1 MMKPI
6 DLAKSVKPITAYQ
19 GGPHRVGEEGYDNSK
34 IGTGEGAQAFGHGH
48 YFAEAEP
55 VAEGYRDRLSGN
67 PTEVISTYDPEN
79 RYTPESFEEPEWQA
93 AAKAL
98 LSYNSSKGY
107 KDYLRKAPI
116 EPETAVSAMKLIKNK
131 EIIPAHAGYMHEVAI
146 HAHPDHFLDWDKPLS
161 EQSEHVRNAISG
173 LKMPKGVYGENP
185 IGGHFYGELTKKLD
199 QGDPEILNAVKG
211 HPNLFAEAPELA
223 SSFLHSRG
231 IRGIRYLDANS
242 RGATDQPTRNYVV
255 FDPKD
260 IEIKRR
266 YAEGGDVEGYATKG
280 AVMDPLELAKSVKP
294 LQQTMP
300 VAQQS
305 MSNMPMMPNPVMPQ
319 HPLQKS
325 YEAVNKTG
333 ITVSPRPGKG
343 GGPPIIPGKGFKYD
357 PELETDREH
366 WTPATPNLLG
376 TALPPPIQHPVFQE
390 PDMEKLQDHAH
401 RLLKNPKAMR
411 VMQEVTGLD
420 PKGFKIMPTYG
431 TWKGE
436 KEPSFILQH
445 PDMTD
450 DAARKGANLLGFG
463 WQQDAAVRTQ
473 HNPAEEEGIPNVFI
487 GHGKKF
493 SADDV
498 DRLTSAATKRG
509 RDLTITPDGKAA
521 QFSHFGKE
529 KDYPKFLDDVNGIAD
544 ETGMKHRLHAHMN
557 GDLHNAKGY
566 LAGIFGEG
574 GEGEGLPASVQRSP
588 DLFKRIV
595 DHILK
600 PYAQATASEGY
611 RLSPERLQ
619 SAYGLTHDETNY
631 VRNALYPPK
640 SADRSSVPIMTG
652 EEQLDVRPTGD
663 RGQNTVGDVLY
674 ALQNRA
680 ASKGQIDTN
689 DYSPLAMK
697 RIAEIMAREVA
708 YHVAN
713 SDKSAIGWYD
723 EALKKAMA
731 GYHTVFPELKTDK
744 QKEMLFKAIL
754 GITSQGADVHTNS
767 INASR
772 LYSLIRNK
780 NMTLPEATKQLS
792 GSFGKETG
800 AIENNLHKFHHLVT
814 TNGYDAMQNIMNQT
828 RTVSEWNK
836 ILGKSKNLYDHNGKP
851 MDMQGGANQK
861 VTGWTVFGP
870 KIGSFIN
877 NLNGNFSTLTSD
889 LWFSRTWNRM
899 LGHNFIHSPK
909 AEQKQYGDF
918 RDALKAEYYHS
929 NPNVKIGTSYKTAN
943 GKISKDANGK
953 PEEWEY
959 GDDATQ
965 LSHDQFTKMID
976 DPEEMMKYADQLH
989 SIFKK
994 GNYKNKSDLRRR
1006 AKSLIENRILPVAAP
1021 RGDKER
1027 DFQQNTAEEAQR
1039 MLKRQGLNIS
1049 IADIQAA
1056 LWFHEKELMGR
1067 FGAATEKSKPADYED
1082 AAKNTIDMIKS
1093 NTLFKSKGKKEEP
1106 EEPLSTGGVVRRASH
1121 AGHFAKGGSIEPQET
1136 YQPMDRQ
1143 GTFGASRENISG
1155 SRSAFSEGGS
1165 KTSSNQNVSS
1175 GMESVPQEGTS
1186 RVLGTGRNFTGFFSN
1201 ITSGLTGAPATKEAY
1216 RPAFDISGIAP
1227 FSHEYH
1233 KHIGKFDDHI
1243 GMSIPGFR
1251 EVQQGVGHA
1260 ITQTLPHGGDM
1271 LDIGASEGALNKAI
1285 SSLTNGRI
1293 RTVALDPNP
1302 SMHDSFHSISHVPG
1316 AEYALN
1322 AFGNK
1327 EDEGHVAW
1335 NEDPILHDKNGVPR
1349 PNPHADMPITYYK
1362 PDRKFDIAHEAMVFQ
1377 FMNNNRDGQVKR
1389 AKELLHP
1396 HGILINEEKFVPGE
1410 GLSPSEFAA
1419 NEAQKDAYKEQFF
1432 TKEDIAKKAAAILH
1446 GKQEEYNAEQKAK
1459 EAAVVGMHDLQ
1470 VSPKSLEKTLKK
1482 YFKHVVQIWDSGNF
1496 KGYAS
1501 SDNPEYLHHFV
1512 SNLPDMNSEY
1522 STTQTPK
1529 LVNEEL
1535 EHKSTGGVVR
1545 RAYMKGGK
1553 VEGSI
1558 WHGKDAN
1565 VEYGAPT
1572 NSAIVQ
1578 HVLAKIAAPLP
1589 ATIYPQGSVTGRR
1602 Q

>member
-1 MMKPI
+1 MDDALRKLAQSVRVIRSLHRGTGGRDVNNTQHEPHKRAEEQGYSIKGYHFTRGNLAQNIAKTGKFDPTRSFSPDEEATFFWTHPEAANEWAKLHGSGIHPPTTPMAEDALNRRSPVIMPVRINPRKHLDVNWLEHSQNLQSPEYYNPQLMGNLI
-6 DLAKSVKPITAYQ
+6 NHAKRNGYDTMRIRNMSEGMSQPHDQIAVLNPSVIRSEFAQFNPERQHENDIGAHTGGYIAKS
-19 GGPHRVGEEGYDNSK
+19 GGG
-34 IGTGEGAQAFGHGH
+34 
-48 YFAEAEP
+48 
-55 VAEGYRDRLSGN
+55 
-67 PTEVISTYDPEN
+67 EVIPHGDPRRDEN
-79 RYTPESFEEPEWQA
+79 LARHMEGSKTPPVLYHGTNVWNEGGKQLGDIKTFNRRASVDIVGRQPSLDTLGHWFTSNPD
-93 AAKAL
+93 
-98 LSYNSSKGY
+98 
-107 KDYLRKAPI
+107 KDGASMYAGSRGTVYPVH
-116 EPETAVSAMKLIKNK
+116 VSIKNPHVTSFDMMQRRARMLANGVDDK
-131 EIIPAHAGYMHEVAI
+131 RKLGEHEVEAYRNWLKQTGKDGVQFTKDKHGEFSNQDVWVALEPHQIKSAI
-146 HAHPDHFLDWDKPLS
+146 G
-161 EQSEHVRNAISG
+161 N
-173 LKMPKGVYGENP
+173 N
-185 IGGHFYGELTKKLD
+185 GHFDPHDPDITKSK
-199 QGDPEILNAVKG
+199 
-211 HPNLFAEAPELA
+211 
-223 SSFLHSRG
+223 
-231 IRGIRYLDANS
+231 
-242 RGATDQPTRNYVV
+242 
-255 FDPKD
+255 
-260 IEIKRR
+260 
-266 YAEGGDVEGYATKG
+266 GGDVEGYATKG

-343 GGPPIIPGKGFKYD
+343 GGPPIIPGKGFNYD

-521 QFSHFGKE
+521 QFSHFGEE

-836 ILGKSKNLYDHNGKP
+836 ILGKNKNLYDHNGKP

-1106 EEPLSTGGVVRRASH
+1106 EEPLSTGGVVRRA
-1121 AGHFAKGGSIEPQET
+1121 
-1136 YQPMDRQ
+1136 
-1143 GTFGASRENISG
+1143 
-1155 SRSAFSEGGS
+1155 
-1165 KTSSNQNVSS
+1165 
-1175 GMESVPQEGTS
+1175 
-1186 RVLGTGRNFTGFFSN
+1186 
-1201 ITSGLTGAPATKEAY
+1201 
-1216 RPAFDISGIAP
+1216 
-1227 FSHEYH
+1227 
-1233 KHIGKFDDHI
+1233 
-1243 GMSIPGFR
+1243 
-1251 EVQQGVGHA
+1251 
-1260 ITQTLPHGGDM
+1260 
-1271 LDIGASEGALNKAI
+1271 
-1285 SSLTNGRI
+1285 
-1293 RTVALDPNP
+1293 
-1302 SMHDSFHSISHVPG
+1302 
-1316 AEYALN
+1316 
-1322 AFGNK
+1322 
-1327 EDEGHVAW
+1327 
-1335 NEDPILHDKNGVPR
+1335 
-1349 PNPHADMPITYYK
+1349 
-1362 PDRKFDIAHEAMVFQ
+1362 
-1377 FMNNNRDGQVKR
+1377 
-1389 AKELLHP
+1389 
-1396 HGILINEEKFVPGE
+1396 
-1410 GLSPSEFAA
+1410 
-1419 NEAQKDAYKEQFF
+1419 
-1432 TKEDIAKKAAAILH
+1432 
-1446 GKQEEYNAEQKAK
+1446 
-1459 EAAVVGMHDLQ
+1459 
-1470 VSPKSLEKTLKK
+1470 
-1482 YFKHVVQIWDSGNF
+1482 
-1496 KGYAS
+1496 
-1501 SDNPEYLHHFV
+1501 
-1512 SNLPDMNSEY
+1512 
-1522 STTQTPK
+1522 
-1529 LVNEEL
+1529 
-1535 EHKSTGGVVR
+1535 
-1545 RAYMKGGK
+1545 YMKGGK